1 VRIRSIAQPDYGA
14 DAFETVSRMVSE
26 EGIESLTNA
35 IPVFIAKQVPYAA
48 VKFTIFD
55 LSTEYLFRA
64 YPLAQEDIKLS
75 LGVSLI
81 GGVLGGITAAIVSN
95 PADAVISELK
105 KAKSDQTPQEALQ
118 ALLDR
123 GGVPS
128 LFKGLSLRMVLYS
141 LAAAFQFMIYDGVRF
156 VLGIGPDD
164 LRLYLD
170 VLGEALIK

>member
-1 VRIRSIAQPDYGA
+1 
-14 DAFETVSRMVSE
+14 MVSE

-170 VLGEALIK
+170 VLGEALVK